1 MLEHGELEIG
11 AKRSFG
17 WIEAKEDLALPPP
30 RHHGLA
36 EGGDCLNS
44 LRMTNSLPFL
54 SVFAMAI
61 RVGALGA
68 QGSGNQG
75 P

>member
-1 MLEHGELEIG
+1 MLEHGELEID
-11 AKRSFG
+11 AKHSFG

-30 RHHGLA
+30 N
-36 EGGDCLNS
+36 CLNS
-44 LRMTNSLPFL
+44 LCVTNSLPFL
-54 SVFAMAI
+54 SVFAMTI